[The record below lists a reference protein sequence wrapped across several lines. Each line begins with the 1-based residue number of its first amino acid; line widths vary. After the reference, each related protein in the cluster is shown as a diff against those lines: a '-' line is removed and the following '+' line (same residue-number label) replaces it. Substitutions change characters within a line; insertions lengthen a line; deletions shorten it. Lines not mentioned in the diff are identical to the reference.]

1 MYCREE
7 VGFIQ
12 TTCHRMGRWKTG
24 KQGREPGTVQAAE
37 VLAQRVTGH
46 TSGISGQRTW
56 WTPVGRPESCAAELG
71 NQRGP
76 ELWLV
81 KPLPEVGCLGV
92 LSLEGEQGLRRA
104 S

>member
-37 VLAQRVTGH
+37 VLAIRGSLDTPLGSLGREPGGPQWE
-46 TSGISGQRTW
+46 GQS
-56 WTPVGRPESCAAELG
+56 PVLQS
-71 NQRGP
+71 
-76 ELWLV
+76 
-81 KPLPEVGCLGV
+81 
-92 LSLEGEQGLRRA
+92 
-104 S
+104 